1 MMQDL
6 MGCGPGG
13 GLMMGFGIVMIVLIP
28 IALLFAIASLSKYL
42 FDPSR
47 HDRGSAQ

>member
-6 MGCGPGG
+6 MGCGENG
-13 GLMMGFGIVMIVLIP
+13 GLMMGFGLSMIFLIP

-42 FDPSR
+42 FESSR
-47 HDRGSAQ
+47 RDQDRAS